1 MMGIRRD
8 AYICIRDGC
17 FLMWSRTEDI
27 VAEDVSRRAY
37 LFCEPGKPLD
47 QTPFL
52 RVISAGDAVVQ
63 QIASVSLALLIV
75 VRAVQTLQP

>member
-1 MMGIRRD
+1 MN
-8 AYICIRDGC
+8 
-17 FLMWSRTEDI
+17 RTEDI
-27 VAEDVSRRAY
+27 VAEDVSRRAH

-52 RVISAGDAVVQ
+52 RVISAGDAAVQ

-75 VRAVQTLQP
+75 VRGGLESSKFKNSSFSPHYHRYK